1 VASFAFRVE
10 GIEPAADPV
19 WRLADESVRRAFWR
33 AVVGFTL
40 EAKDRELASGL
51 DRFGVPLTPIA
62 ASTRARGR
70 MRSHTGLGSAGNPPL
85 TPANALSR
93 TRALLTGRA
102 MEDHAEFF
110 WTTDD
115 VTGLPWGQVLSW
127 HRAGAGRLPVRDVI
141 GLAPQSLA
149 TVRARADRWWAN
161 YKAGHP
167 VFDHEGR
174 IKLQVGHGRMGTI
187 PLRGRLDIKNATL
200 GVGASKSTVEAAI
213 KGGTFTGFRQL
224 PARPRPTRVKVR

>member
-1 VASFAFRVE
+1 MASFAFRVD
-10 GIEPAADPV
+10 GIEPADDPV

-33 AVVGFTL
+33 AVVGYVL

-51 DRFGVPLTPIA
+51 DRFGEDLIPIA

-102 MEDHAEFF
+102 MDGYAEFF

-115 VTGLPWGQVLSW
+115 VTGLPWGQVLGW
-127 HRAGAGRLPVRDVI
+127 HREGAGPLPVRDVI
-141 GLAPQSLA
+141 GLAPQSLS
-149 TVRARADRWWAN
+149 TVKARADRWWAN

-167 VFDHEGR
+167 VFDHEGH

-187 PLRGRLDIKNATL
+187 PLSGRLDIHHATL
-200 GVGASKSTVEAAI
+200 GAGATEETVKAAI

-224 PARPRPTRVKVR
+224 PARPKPTRVKAR